1 MALYSTVHITEF
13 KHINVCWAWDT
24 VFSDNNF
31 FSITER
37 NILSYGLG
45 WVGTIYWAICYHLYS
60 SSVRLGKEKIFTT
73 VLQNDK
79 SNPAKLISE
88 NAYIFFLDGI
98 LRCFSFEQANYLFDD
113 FHKNNCEN

>member
-1 MALYSTVHITEF
+1 MG
-13 KHINVCWAWDT
+13 WD
-24 VFSDNNF
+24 NLLGYM
-31 FSITER
+31 
-37 NILSYGLG
+37 LSSLF
-45 WVGTIYWAICYHLYS
+45 IQRK
-60 SSVRLGKEKIFTT
+60 VRKGKIFTT

-88 NAYIFFLDGI
+88 NAYVFFLDGI